1 MTTKSTVLFSE
12 FDNSKLLFTELEDNQ
27 RTKGQKLAYPRYVD
41 EHANTP
47 PIQLPWITMDTMGI
61 PSICEYYPDDSKRD
75 FVKVPLNQT
84 DQEIKQFT
92 EHFQELDELLGS
104 QEMRGKIFGDKAS
117 KYEYQS
123 IIRAIEEQENKKESK
138 YKRPSY
144 PFYMKFKLDT
154 EYGTGK
160 LKTKIFL
167 SEMKEGKRVRTEV
180 QVNSIDELSKQF
192 WLNKIR
198 PVVRMCKLWA
208 QPPNKKGASYGVTF
222 KLIRVEVE
230 PSKRVQRVEQSDE
243 FLDSDEESEVVQK
256 VVQQKVVKDV
266 ESDDEVKTP
275 VKTKVQV
282 EPSAPLKPPT
292 KVVKMVDS
300 DEESDDDEPVVQTKK
315 QPVKVVDSDEES
327 DDDEPVVQSKKP
339 VKGSKFTTTK
349 SKKASA

>member
-1 MTTKSTVLFSE
+1 MY
-12 FDNSKLLFTELEDNQ
+12 FTELEENP
-27 RTKGQKLAYPRYVD
+27 RTKGQRIAYPRYEPD
-41 EHANTP
+41 ASNP
-47 PIQLPWITMDTMGI
+47 FIQLPWITMDTMGI

-92 EHFQELDELLGS
+92 ELFQELDEYLGS
-104 QEMRGKIFGDKAS
+104 QEMRDKIFGDKAS
-117 KYEYQS
+117 KYEYQP
-123 IIRAIEEQENKKESK
+123 IVRVLEEQEPKKDSK

-160 LKTKIFL
+160 VKTKVFL
-167 SEMKEGKRVRTEV
+167 SEMKDGKRVRTQAEV
-180 QVNSIDELSKQF
+180 NTIDELSKQI
-192 WLNKIR
+192 WLSKIR
-198 PVVRMCKLWA
+198 PVVRISKLWA

-222 KLIRVEVE
+222 KVTRLEVE

-243 FLDSDEESEVVQK
+243 FLDSDDETEVVQTK
-256 VVQQKVVKDV
+256 VSQLKVARDV

-275 VKTKVQV
+275 VKAKVQV
-282 EPSAPLKPPT
+282 EPSAPVKQPT

-327 DDDEPVVQSKKP
+327 DDDEPVVQTKKP
-339 VKGSKFTTTK
+339 VKGGKFTTTK